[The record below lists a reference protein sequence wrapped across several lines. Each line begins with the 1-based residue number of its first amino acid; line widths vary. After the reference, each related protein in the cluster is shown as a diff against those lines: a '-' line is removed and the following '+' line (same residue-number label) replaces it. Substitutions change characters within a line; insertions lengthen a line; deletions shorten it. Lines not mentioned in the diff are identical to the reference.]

1 MGLRRA
7 VDDPNRAARAQGRY
21 QAVVRVDHAHRA
33 LVCRTRLQTRLGDD
47 LPANKRDMYN
57 YQRRSK
63 VLFKTL

>member
-1 MGLRRA
+1 MRREWHWF
-7 VDDPNRAARAQGRY
+7 VERGFK
-21 QAVVRVDHAHRA
+21 VGTV
-33 LVCRTRLQTRLGDD
+33 DD